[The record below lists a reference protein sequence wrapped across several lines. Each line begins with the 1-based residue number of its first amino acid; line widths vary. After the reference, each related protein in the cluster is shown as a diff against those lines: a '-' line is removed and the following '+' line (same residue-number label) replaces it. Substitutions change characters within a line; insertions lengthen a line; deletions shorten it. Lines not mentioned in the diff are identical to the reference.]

1 MSLIDITLSCLLS
14 RLNNNNLVLQGLHER
29 SKNRHISFQ
38 TWPYSAKQTTVL
50 TRTFSVKK
58 RPPLFGD
65 PFVYIDL
72 YIYIYIY
79 VTVVK
84 VINIVNC
91 LFAVPIPGNRKYV
104 NKKVMD
110 EHLVSATSQ
119 SGHYG

>member
-72 YIYIYIY
+72 YIYIYICY
-79 VTVVK
+79 
-84 VINIVNC
+84 
-91 LFAVPIPGNRKYV
+91 
-104 NKKVMD
+104 
-110 EHLVSATSQ
+110 
-119 SGHYG
+119 SGKSYQHCELLICRSNHKEIENT